1 MSRAFIIIQQ
11 LGTLLALML
20 FCACSDLPDDVDVI
34 LEKNRYAR
42 QFDEI
47 WQALNSEYIF
57 FEEANVDF
65 DELRVTYIKK
75 MSKVYKDKQFVRVLQ
90 DFCEELGEQDI
101 RFQLGSNHSFYAA
114 RPAATN
120 DIIAKRSGLSYY
132 SRYYR
137 SLQEEYVT
145 KRPCSFNTLIRIDG
159 NGSGKPYGL
168 MLVEEYVYELS
179 ASLDTCLREFA
190 SSDLCGV
197 VLDIRGQSYFPS
209 AQDFL
214 PYFYER
220 GKHTVCKNAQRL
232 LPNSHS
238 SFTPYVNYNI
248 EGNGVLTRLPIAIIV
263 NEATGGELSW
273 MAHIL
278 SERSNVAIISRAYGG
293 RGSHHKWQYYNDN
306 KDVVTYPGFRSTTKH
321 GVCYEPLQPDFRVNW
336 EGNGQDGNEYDEDM
350 CLVTALDFIDMYNAD
365 TYRPQ

>member
-1 MSRAFIIIQQ
+1 MMK
-11 LGTLLALML
+11 LLSTVRWFSLLLIALL
-20 FCACSDLPDDVDVI
+20 WCACSDLPDDVDVI

-47 WQALNSEYIF
+47 WQALNSEYILF
-57 FEEANVDF
+57 DETNVDF
-65 DELRVTYIKK
+65 AELRIAYIKK

-120 DIIAKRSGLSYY
+120 DIIAKKSGLSHY

-137 SLQEEYVT
+137 SQQEEYVING
-145 KRPCSFNTLIRIDG
+145 PCSFNTLVRIDG
-159 NGSGKPYGL
+159 TSSGKFYGM
-168 MLVEEYVYELS
+168 MLINEYFQECPISLD
-179 ASLDTCLREFA
+179 ASLQTFA
-190 SSDLCGV
+190 QSGLCGI
-197 VLDIRGQSYFPS
+197 VLDIRGQSFFS
-209 AQDFL
+209 FIQDLL
-214 PYFYER
+214 PYFYEQ

-232 LPNSHS
+232 IPNNRY
-238 SFTPYVNYNI
+238 SFTPYINYNI
-248 EGNGVLTRLPIAIIV
+248 KGNGILSGLPIAIIV

-273 MAHIL
+273 LAHIL

-293 RGSHHKWQYYNDN
+293 RGSLRKWQYYNDN
-306 KDVVTYPGFRSTTKH
+306 KDMVTYPGIRSTTKH
-321 GVCYEPLQPDFRVNW
+321 SVCYEPLQPDFLVNW
-336 EGNGQDGNEYDEDM
+336 EGNGQYGNESDEDM
-350 CLVTALDFIDMYNAD
+350 CLITALDFIDMYNAN